1 MEKAPT
7 RATIVNIRK
16 DKTHFMTQF
25 LSFRLKSH
33 VNSTWPSLATSC
45 LSVLSLVLLEVE
57 GLVTRRGFL
66 VVRLLVGLEP
76 RLFFLALGILVVLL
90 TVEALGVVVAALI
103 VVVAVVVVV
112 VVVVVVLVVGGLVG
126 AGVGTIFFDLE
137 TSLVLMPPLPKS
149 E

>member
-1 MEKAPT
+1 
-7 RATIVNIRK
+7 
-16 DKTHFMTQF
+16 MTQF
-25 LSFRLKSH
+25 LSFRLKSQ

-45 LSVLSLVLLEVE
+45 LSTLSLVLLEVE

-90 TVEALGVVVAALI
+90 TVEALVVVVAALI
-103 VVVAVVVVV
+103 VVVAVVVVAV
-112 VVVVVVLVVGGLVG
+112 VVVVVGGLVG
-126 AGVGTIFFDLE
+126 AGVGTIFFGLE
-137 TSLVLMPPLPKS
+137 TSLVLMLPLLKS